1 VTIRTYKGRR
11 GRLTDRQLV
20 ALQDPA
26 LLRPEG
32 SQLDLG
38 DLFTGRPITLEIGFG
53 SGRRTADIA
62 QAEPDRAFLV
72 ADVFTTGVADLMIA
86 IRERELNNIAVVHGD
101 ALVLLQER
109 VPTAALHAVR
119 TWFPDP
125 WPKARHHKRR
135 LVNAA
140 NVALI
145 ADRCLPGAVWELATD
160 DADYAQQMRQVIEQ
174 SPWWSGGRVERAA
187 RALTH
192 YEERA
197 LQAGRTVTDLRYR
210 RLAVTSVA
218 NPPKADV
225 ADGERRAL
233 RDAASTR

>member
-1 VTIRTYKGRR
+1 MTIRTYKGRR
-11 GRLTDRQLV
+11 GRLTDRQIR
-20 ALQDPA
+20 ALRDPA
-26 LLRPEG
+26 MLSPAG
-32 SQLDLG
+32 SPIDLG
-38 DLFTGRPITLEIGFG
+38 ELFNDRPITLEIGFG

-86 IRERELNNIAVVHGD
+86 IRERKLNNIAVVHGD

-109 VPTAALHAVR
+109 IPTAALHAVR

-160 DADYAQQMRQVIEQ
+160 DGDYAEQMQQVIEG
-174 SPWWSGGRVERAA
+174 SGLWSGGSAARAP

-197 LQAGRTVTDLRYR
+197 QQAGRTVTDLRYL
-210 RLAVTSVA
+210 RLAVNSGHF
-218 NPPKADV
+218 PPTADV
-225 ADGERRAL
+225 GDAERRAL
-233 RDAASTR
+233 RDAAATR